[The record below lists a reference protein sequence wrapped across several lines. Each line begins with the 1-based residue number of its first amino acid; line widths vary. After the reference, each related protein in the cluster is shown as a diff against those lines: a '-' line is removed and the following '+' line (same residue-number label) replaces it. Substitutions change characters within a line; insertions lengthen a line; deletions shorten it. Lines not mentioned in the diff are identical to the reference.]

1 MFNMTANVP
10 AKLHHIY
17 IYIYIYIYKLLLGH
31 IQILKTKCSIII
43 IKTYENTVNII
54 QQSC

>member
-1 MFNMTANVP
+1 MFNMTANVS
-10 AKLHHIY
+10 AKLHC
-17 IYIYIYIYKLLLGH
+17 IYKSSLGH

-54 QQSC
+54 Q